1 MKITGEL
8 HLPGD
13 KSISHRAF
21 MLGALAQGTTLV
33 RGALESLDVQST
45 RTALQALGARIEKEG
60 DAWRV
65 AGDCL
70 REPLSVIDAGNSGTT
85 ARLLSGVCAGIPGV
99 TVLTGDS
106 SLVRR
111 PMARVIEPLRKMGAA
126 FLAREG
132 RYLPMALRGGG
143 LSGIRYEMDVAS
155 AQVKSALLLAGL
167 AAEGLTEVTEPSP
180 SRDHTERMLA
190 YFGAELERVGTTVR
204 IAGPQRLSGREVP
217 VPADPSSAAFP
228 AVWAAALP
236 GSEVLLRGICLNH
249 TRTGFIPVLRRMGA
263 EVTIH
268 DVREEAGDSVGDVL
282 VRGAELTATVI
293 EGKEVPSLIDEI
305 PVLAVAACFA
315 RGTTVIRDAHE
326 LRVKETDRIGAMAMG
341 LTSLGARVE
350 ETRDG
355 LVIEGGQALKPGRV
369 RTFSD
374 HRIAMSFFILSRI
387 ADIEV
392 DLDEAGC
399 VDISFPGFFE
409 LMGSLA

>member
-268 DVREEAGDSVGDVL
+268 DVREQAGDSVGDVL
-282 VRGAELTATVI
+282 VRGAELTATTI
-293 EGKEVPSLIDEI
+293 EGKEIPTLIDEI

-315 RGTTVIRDAHE
+315 QGTTVIRDAHE
-326 LRVKETDRIGAMAMG
+326 LRVKETDRIGAMAVG

-355 LVIEGGQALKPGRV
+355 LVIEGAQALKPGRV

-392 DLDEAGC
+392 DLDDTGC
-399 VDISFPGFFE
+399 VDISFPRFFE
-409 LMGSLA
+409 LMGRLA

>member
-1 MKITGEL
+1 
-8 HLPGD
+8 
-13 KSISHRAF
+13 
-21 MLGALAQGTTLV
+21 
-33 RGALESLDVQST
+33 
-45 RTALQALGARIEKEG
+45 
-60 DAWRV
+60 
-65 AGDCL
+65 
-70 REPLSVIDAGNSGTT
+70 
-85 ARLLSGVCAGIPGV
+85 
-99 TVLTGDS
+99 
-106 SLVRR
+106 
-111 PMARVIEPLRKMGAA
+111 
-126 FLAREG
+126 
-132 RYLPMALRGGG
+132 
-143 LSGIRYEMDVAS
+143 
-155 AQVKSALLLAGL
+155 
-167 AAEGLTEVTEPSP
+167 
-180 SRDHTERMLA
+180 
-190 YFGAELERVGTTVR
+190 
-204 IAGPQRLSGREVP
+204 
-217 VPADPSSAAFP
+217 
-228 AVWAAALP
+228 
-236 GSEVLLRGICLNH
+236 
-249 TRTGFIPVLRRMGA
+249 MGA

>member
-1 MKITGEL
+1 MKITGEFM
-8 HLPGD
+8 LPGD

-21 MLGALAQGTTLV
+21 MLGALAQGATIV

-45 RTALQALGARIEKEG
+45 RTALKALGARIEREG

-65 AGDCL
+65 AGGLL
-70 REPLSVIDAGNSGTT
+70 REPSSVIDAGNSGTT
-85 ARLLSGVCAGIPGV
+85 ARLLSGLCAGIPGV
-99 TVLTGDS
+99 TILTGDR

-111 PMARVIEPLRKMGAA
+111 PMARVIEPLRKMGAT

-132 RYLPMALRGGG
+132 RYLPLAVRGGG
-143 LSGIRYEMDVAS
+143 LNGIRYEMDVAS

-190 YFGAELERVGTTVR
+190 YFGAELEREGTTVR
-204 IAGPQRLSGREVP
+204 IAGPQRLEAREVP

-228 AVWAAALP
+228 AVWAAAVP
-236 GSEVLLRGICLNH
+236 GSEVLLRGICLNE
-249 TRTGFIPVLRRMGA
+249 TRTGFISVLRRMGA
-263 EVTIH
+263 EVTLH
-268 DVREEAGDSVGDVL
+268 DVREVAGDSVGDIL
-282 VRGAELTATVI
+282 VRGADLTATTI
-293 EGKEVPSLIDEI
+293 EGQEVPTLIDEI

-341 LTSLGARVE
+341 LASLGVRVE

-355 LVIEGGQALKPGRV
+355 LVIEGGRALKPGHI

-392 DLDEAGC
+392 ALDDTGC

-409 LMGSLA
+409 LMGRIV